1 MKKRVGAL
9 LKLARTAAKLSMRDL
24 ARLTGMTD
32 GQLSQIE
39 SGRRADPA
47 FSTVAKYARAVG
59 LSLDALDDAIG
70 EKAEDPTANVKTSTR
85 DRLALQHALEAA
97 RSEATRTLQRIDA
110 ALQLTVTTQKKRKRP
125 SGKTTVR

>member
-9 LKLARTAAKLSMRDL
+9 LKAARTAAKLSMRDL

-47 FSTVAKYARAVG
+47 FSTVARYARAVG
-59 LSLDALDDAIG
+59 LSLDALDAATSEDAG
-70 EKAEDPTANVKTSTR
+70 DPIAGISASTR
-85 DRLALQHALEAA
+85 NRLVLQQALEAA
-97 RSEATRTLQRIDA
+97 KSQATRTLQRIDA
-110 ALQLTVTTQKKRKRP
+110 ALQLTAKTGKNRKRQ
-125 SGKTTVR
+125 SRKT